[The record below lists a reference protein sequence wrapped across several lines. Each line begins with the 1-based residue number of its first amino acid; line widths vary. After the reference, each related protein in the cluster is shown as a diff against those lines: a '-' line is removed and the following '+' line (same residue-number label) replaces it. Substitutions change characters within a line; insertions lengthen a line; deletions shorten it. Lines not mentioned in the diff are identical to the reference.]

1 MIRVLRT
8 LTYLEQHALDE
19 TIEGIAPGAVIRRDR
34 RATVFADVAAIV
46 DELNEELGPDGPLAP
61 VRTVS
66 EAPSAEPL
74 STRSATASL
83 HAHIDHIE
91 ERIERLEKTVGAA
104 VDLLHR
110 LLHPDKVT
118 KPATPGSQR

>member
-1 MIRVLRT
+1 MQITRPT
-8 LTYLEQHALDE
+8 PENHAKALK
-19 TIEGIAPGAVIRRDR
+19 TIPEVPLPKTDPV
-34 RATVFADVAAIV
+34 
-46 DELNEELGPDGPLAP
+46 LGPDGPLAP